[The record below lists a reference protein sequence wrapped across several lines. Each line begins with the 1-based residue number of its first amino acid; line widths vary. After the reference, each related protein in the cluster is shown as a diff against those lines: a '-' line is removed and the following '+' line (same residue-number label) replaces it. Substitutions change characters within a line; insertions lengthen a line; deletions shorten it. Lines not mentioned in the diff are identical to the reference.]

1 MNKLQSIKT
10 YLEGKFLERENEIEG
25 ILLALLA
32 RQHVLLIGPPGT
44 GKSAIVSEINKIVT
58 DTKYF
63 QWLLTR
69 FSTPEELFGPLSLKD
84 LEQGVYKRNTAN
96 KLPEANIAF
105 LDEIFKSNSAIL
117 NSLLT
122 LINERVFY
130 NNGGAVQTPIMSIVG
145 ASNEYPETGEGL
157 DALFDRFLLR
167 YEVDYIND
175 NQNFINMLQNN
186 SAYVQPPQ
194 ITLQELQELQFFCEM
209 VTIPKDVLEKL
220 ALIRQEMKV
229 EGIHPSDRRFKQSL
243 SILKAKAYLNGRNT
257 VNTSDVLV
265 LCNSLWEEP
274 EQKDIANKIVKN
286 FAQDDSDRKLDNISN
301 DAKDIEKLLSEN
313 GAVTEIQLEASSKL
327 KKLIK
332 ESDSLLKEN
341 PNKQQEIEVVQNKL
355 KAMQQSIADSILNF

>member
-84 LEQGVYKRNTAN
+84 LEQGVYKRNTSN

-130 NNGGAVQTPIMSIVG
+130 NNGGAVQTPLMSIVG
-145 ASNEYPETGEGL
+145 ASNEYPEAGEGL
-157 DALFDRFLLR
+157 EALFDRFLLR
-167 YEVDYIND
+167 YEVGYVND
-175 NQNFINMLQNN
+175 NQNFIAMLENN
-186 SAYVQPPQ
+186 NAYSQPPQ
-194 ITLQELQELQFFCEM
+194 LTLQELQELQFFCEM
-209 VTIPKDVLEKL
+209 VTVPKNVLKKL
-220 ALIRQEMKV
+220 ALIRQDMRV
-229 EGIHPSDRRFKQSL
+229 EGIYPSDRRFKQSL
-243 SILKAKAYLNGRNT
+243 SILKAKAYLDGRNT
-257 VNTSDVLV
+257 VEYSDILV
-265 LCNSLWEEP
+265 LGNSLWEEP
-274 EQKDIANKIVKN
+274 EQKEITLKIVKN
-286 FAQDDSDRKLDNISN
+286 FAQDESDRKLDNISN
-301 DAKDIEKLLSEN
+301 DAKEIEKLLNEN
-313 GAVTEIQLEASSKL
+313 GTVTEIQLEASSKI
-327 KKLIK
+327 KNLIK
-332 ESDSLLKEN
+332 ESEALLKES
-341 PNKQQEIEVVQNKL
+341 PNKQHKILQVQNHL
-355 KAMQQSIADSILNF
+355 KAMQQSIADAVLNF